1 MAFLVH
7 SLPPTPV
14 WVRMEYLYDHKR
26 GHGRLTPGML
36 VSVRS
41 IPGKALYF
49 EVLLLEYGSLFDKIP
64 ISGFVSTPT
73 YNRSSSRDLPLSSLQ
88 LWDCFSRDITV
99 IEKPLLGRCN
109 FVDKHDPKVFHPGT
123 YLYTIDSCHA
133 EPSLDLGFSEL
144 DQEHKT
150 FNILRLDNGQ
160 FAAQPNNRMAW
171 SDPSLIPRATLTPD
185 FSVCSQNYTV
195 ELDAEPWSVGHTTD
209 WSYKPAG

>member
-64 ISGFVSTPT
+64 ISGFVSTPD
-73 YNRSSSRDLPLSSLQ
+73 YSPSSSGDLPLSSLQ
-88 LWDCFSRDITV
+88 LWDCFDRDITV
-99 IEKPLLGRCN
+99 IEKPLLGRCA
-109 FVDKHDPKVFHPGT
+109 FLDKHDPAISHHGT

-160 FAAQPNNRMAW
+160 FAAQPNNRMSW

-185 FSVCSQNYTV
+185 FFVCSQNYTV

-209 WSYKPAG
+209 WSYKPAS